1 MRVKLLFLILY
12 LATTLVCFLSS
23 EPSFLFADEFKV
35 KFIYRSEGVR
45 DPFSLSDAVVV
56 GKTVEKNFLSEKN
69 IKLEGI
75 LWDET
80 APYAIINDEILRVGD
95 ELDGVTI
102 LKIEKE
108 RVTFGYK
115 DELKV
120 VPLTTEEKGE

>member
-1 MRVKLLFLILY
+1 MRVKFLSLFLC
-12 LATTLVCFLSS
+12 LAFTYVCSLSN

-45 DPFSLSDAVVV
+45 DPFSPSDTVIVSE
-56 GKTVEKNFLSEKN
+56 TVEKDFLSEKN

-75 LWDET
+75 LWDAT

-95 ELDGVTI
+95 EFDGVTI